1 MSFVTLEQETLV
13 VMSEL
18 ADEEISE
25 IVGGGYDF
33 TSIFKPKTSVEN
45 GVKAQNANVTT
56 QVGNAFANGGG
67 DAVVKQDSYSEINN
81 SKNWVKIFGGYGH

>member
-1 MSFVTLEQETLV
+1 MSVVTLEQETLV

-25 IVGGGYDF
+25 IVGGGYEF
-33 TSIFKPKTSVEN
+33 TSFKPKTSVDT

-67 DAVVKQDSYSEINN
+67 NAVVKQNSYSEINN
-81 SKNWVKIFGGYGH
+81 SKNWVKIFG